1 MIPDGDFL
9 RLNTFSND
17 EERMSSI
24 SLQLIAGGPVSIA
37 DNPIDAAV
45 RNYDLA
51 SLLKF
56 AQNKEMLALNADGF
70 VGKPLS
76 DDMTSVNSQIW
87 YGQMTNGDWVVALFN
102 RENSPQE
109 RSVSLA
115 QLGITGQ
122 KKMRDLW
129 LHEDVGTSDQISV
142 TLPAH
147 GCKVYKLTDN

>member
-1 MIPDGDFL
+1 MIPDGDFI
-9 RLNTFSND
+9 RLNTFSSD

-37 DNPIDAAV
+37 DNPIDAKV

-51 SLLKF
+51 SLVKF

-76 DDMTSVNSQIW
+76 DDMSSVNSQIW
-87 YGQMTNGDWVVALFN
+87 YGQMKNGDWVVALFN
-102 RENSPQE
+102 RENSPQQ

-129 LHEDVGTSDQISV
+129 LHEDVGASDEISV